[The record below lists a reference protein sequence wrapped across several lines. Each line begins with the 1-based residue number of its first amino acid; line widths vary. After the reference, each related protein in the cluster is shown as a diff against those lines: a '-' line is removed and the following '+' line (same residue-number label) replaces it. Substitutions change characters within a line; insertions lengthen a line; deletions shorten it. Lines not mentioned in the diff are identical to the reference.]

1 MKEESFK
8 FLVGPWSSFFNSA
21 GSGII
26 VSDPDPAELKSWP
39 RDQQKTFKDSSFTG
53 TYKGSY
59 FKICLYIVLIVINHN
74 SFFS

>member
-26 VSDPDPAELKSWP
+26 VSDPDPAELKSWL
-39 RDQQKTFKDSSFTG
+39 RDQPKLL
-53 TYKGSY
+53 
-59 FKICLYIVLIVINHN
+59 KILLSLVLTRVVT
-74 SFFS
+74 

>member
-39 RDQQKTFKDSSFTG
+39 RDQPKLL
-53 TYKGSY
+53 
-59 FKICLYIVLIVINHN
+59 KILLSLVLTRVVT
-74 SFFS
+74 